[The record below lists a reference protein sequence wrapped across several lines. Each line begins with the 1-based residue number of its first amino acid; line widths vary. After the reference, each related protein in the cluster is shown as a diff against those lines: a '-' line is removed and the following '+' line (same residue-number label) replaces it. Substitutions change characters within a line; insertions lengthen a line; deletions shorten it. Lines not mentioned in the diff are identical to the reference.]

1 MSGRIV
7 WCNGQWQSA
16 DVPVAG
22 IGDRGLTVGLGLF
35 ETIGVRDGVPLA
47 LTRHWRRMAGS
58 GSCLGIEVP
67 SPQEMAVAVTGV
79 LERNGLRQGRARVR
93 VTVTGGAG
101 ELSVIEPGRGGLTVV
116 SAARCVAP
124 GPSAAAVLC
133 PWTRNERDPLAG
145 HKTLCY
151 ASNLPALDWARRT
164 GFDEPVLANTR
175 GELCECATANLF
187 VVIGGSLLT
196 PSLLTGCLPGVTRAL
211 VLERARA
218 AGMPLEEVELPTGRM
233 TEAEEAFVTSSTR
246 GVQPLRR
253 LGQRELP
260 APGPVTARLA
270 AALEEFWHESP
281 DG

>member
-1 MSGRIV
+1 LV
-7 WCNGQWQSA
+7 
-16 DVPVAG
+16 G
-22 IGDRGLTVGLGLF
+22 IGDRGLTVGFGLF

-47 LTRHWRRMAGS
+47 FARHWQRLANS
-58 GSCLGIEVP
+58 GRSCGVKVLPREVL
-67 SPQEMAVAVTGV
+67 AAAAAGV
-79 LERNGLRQGRARVR
+79 LERNRLLDGCARLR

-101 ELSVIEPGRGGLTVV
+101 ALTTIEEGCGGVTVV
-116 SAARCVAP
+116 SAARGAMAAD
-124 GPSAAAVLC
+124 SAAAVLC

-151 ASNLPALDWARRT
+151 ASNLPALDWARRA
-164 GFDEPVLANTR
+164 GFDEPVLANSR

-196 PSLLTGCLPGVTRAL
+196 PSLLTGCLPGVTRGL
-211 VLERARA
+211 VLELARA
-218 AGMPLEEVELPTGRM
+218 AGVPLEEVELPAGRM
-233 TEAEEAFVTSSTR
+233 TEAEEAFLTSATR

-253 LGQRELP
+253 LGHRELP

-270 AALEEFWHESP
+270 KALDEFWRNTP